1 MNKKFLSAVL
11 FGALLAST
19 TGTFTSCKDYDD
31 DINGLNER
39 VDAIEKTLADLN
51 AKFGSLAY
59 VKSVSFANGVL
70 TVTDQDGKP
79 STYTIPDTDT
89 NTTYTLSVAQEEGS
103 NTATIILT
111 DSKGGKQTQTISFTD
126 TDTDTKFDAAKL
138 VLGTDGVI
146 SYDGKPT
153 GVTIP
158 KSEIKIVKFENEDGI
173 VIGWSINGSTLLITD
188 ALPITGFE
196 YIPNKVLAGWGERV
210 IVFEEHSYTEKV
222 IAANAVEDTENPLY
236 MSNVATPQYQ
246 VNPSS
251 ATKAQLEAEGKA
263 VILRKTLEQVTR
275 TPNTFIEWKE
285 TKIEDGVMTVSL
297 EADPSLFEDE
307 ENKLDAIALQFE
319 TTAKNKI
326 TTEYVGVINK
336 ADVIDLRFTEA
347 SVNEEN
353 DGSDDDHYALSKADA
368 VAQDAFIDG
377 DNMPLADNDP
387 LVQAIPYTKAITGFD
402 LKELISICNIKDEAG
417 HKFFD
422 YTKYPDLKL
431 SFEAVPYNVKDTPQE
446 KYMKLEGNKFTAINY
461 DATDPVCIGK
471 APMVLAKLTDSHNKD
486 AIVAAAYIKLLIV
499 ADAAAKPEADITIT
513 QNATI
518 GIGCNVPAYYW
529 ATNDEFMSTQVY
541 RFNANDKLIG
551 LSKEQFHKLYTFSNT
566 PVEGYVNEGHWTVEE
581 ILTTEDNKANHGA
594 EFTLNDAPLK
604 AGTYYAY
611 AVYTKTTDASVI
623 VSVNNGGMYPEHV
636 VIKHAVKVDPVNF
649 TATAKERVANAWD
662 ADKEVASIYCQTP
675 GTNNTT
681 RIVGDLNELFAGGKV
696 QFDYSSEFDA
706 KKYPS
711 FVATNMD
718 YKFEFSAKNVKAT
731 RGLVTGVD
739 GTQYQLALNADN
751 TKLYAVGKDLT
762 GADIT
767 AACVAANLVAT
778 LSGENNND
786 VEYANTT
793 VAKNLLNKYPR
804 GKDSFYAMMDIVYAN
819 SCDQEVDVIKGNFN
833 LAFIRPVNVSAK
845 SDKFFTDGLN
855 ENDPANV
862 LNLGELVN
870 FTDWRYDSPLNS
882 FAAHLDYY
890 KYYNVIG
897 INCDDI
903 KKVRTNWTGEGKKE
917 TLEEAFGAELAAKI
931 IKVNPK
937 TVSYGATVSALPD
950 FGTVTYIKSS
960 RTEIKSY
967 ELYIPLTITY
977 TWGTIEETITVQVK
991 ATK

>member
-51 AKFGSLAY
+51 TKFGALAY
-59 VKSVSFANGVL
+59 VKSVSIADGKLV
-70 TVTDQDGKP
+70 VTDQDGK
-79 STYTIPDTDT
+79 SSSYTIPTNTDT
-89 NTTYTLSVAQEEGS
+89 NTTYTLDVTQVG
-103 NTATIILT
+103 NTATITLT
-111 DSKGGKQTQTISFTD
+111 DDKGGKQTKTISFTD
-126 TDTDTKFDAAKL
+126 TDTDTDKFDATKL
-138 VLGTDGVI
+138 VLGTDGVV
-146 SYDGKPT
+146 SYNGIATGVKIEKPET
-153 GVTIP
+153 FTLTIMEIKEDGVTI
-158 KSEIKIVKFENEDGI
+158 
-173 VIGWSINGSTLLITD
+173 GWDINGTRLLITD

-222 IAANAVEDTENPLY
+222 IDANAVEDTENSLF
-236 MSNVATPQYQ
+236 MSNVAAPQYQ

-251 ATKAQLEAEGKA
+251 ATKAQLAADGKA
-263 VILRKTLEQVTR
+263 VILKKTLEQVTR
-275 TPNTFIEWKE
+275 TPGTFIEWKKTE
-285 TKIEDGVMTVSL
+285 IEGGVMTVSL
-297 EADPSLFEDE
+297 EADPALFEDE
-307 ENKLDAIALQFE
+307 TNKLDAIALQFE
-319 TTAKNKI
+319 TTAKDKRTI

-336 ADVIDLRFTEA
+336 ADVIDLRFTDA
-347 SVNEEN
+347 SVNKEN
-353 DGSDDDHYALSKADA
+353 DGSDADHFALSKADA
-368 VAQDAFIDG
+368 VAQKAFIDG
-377 DNMPLADNDP
+377 DNMPLADNNP

-513 QNATI
+513 QDATI

-551 LSKEQFHKLYTFSNT
+551 LSKEQFHKLYTFSKT
-566 PVEGYVNEGHWTVEE
+566 PVEGYVNEGDWTVKE

-623 VSVNNGGMYPEHV
+623 VSVQNGGMYPEHV

-662 ADKEVASIYCQTP
+662 AAKKVASIYCQTP
-675 GTNNTT
+675 GTGNAT

-696 QFDYSSEFDA
+696 QFDCEFDA

-711 FVATNMD
+711 FVAANMD
-718 YKFEFSAKNVKAT
+718 YKFVFSAENAKRA
-731 RGLVTGVD
+731 LVTGVD
-739 GTQYQLALNADN
+739 GTQYQLALSAGN
-751 TKLYAVGKDLT
+751 TKLYAVGKNLT
-762 GADIT
+762 GADIA
-767 AACVAANLVAT
+767 AACVPANLVAT

-793 VAKNLLNKYPR
+793 VAKNLLNKEPR

-819 SCDQEVDVIKGNFN
+819 SCDQAVDVIDGDFN
-833 LAFIRPVNVSAK
+833 LAFIRPVNVSAN

-855 ENDPANV
+855 VGDESNV
-862 LNLGELVN
+862 LKLGELVN
-870 FTDWRYDSPLNS
+870 FTDWRKDSPLNS

-890 KYYNVIG
+890 KYYGVTG

-903 KKVRTNWTGEGKKE
+903 KKVETNWTGERV
-917 TLEEAFGAELAAKI
+917 TLEKAFGAELAAQI
-931 IKVNPK
+931 IKVTPN
-937 TVSYGATVSALPD
+937 VATPDGTTLPD
-950 FGTVTYIKSS
+950 YGTVTYIKTSGA
-960 RTEIKSY
+960 EIKSY

-977 TWGTIEETITVQVK
+977 TWGTIEETITVKVK